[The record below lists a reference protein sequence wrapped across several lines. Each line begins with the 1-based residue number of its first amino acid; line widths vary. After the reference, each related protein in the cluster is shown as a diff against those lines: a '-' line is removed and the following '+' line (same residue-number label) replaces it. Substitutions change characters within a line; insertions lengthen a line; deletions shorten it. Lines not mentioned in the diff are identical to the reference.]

1 MWRSSF
7 LIISA
12 ARLQTHSK
20 TLVKGK
26 FMADSDTQELID
38 QELKNFAELLNTFAD
53 MINAG
58 DEDPV
63 LDDGT
68 ELKNLAQA
76 WWVDEE
82 TGKRVVHF
90 RDDLS
95 PTTLILSH
103 YGINGAMLTSTLGSD
118 SGSILLS
125 DKISEALARYY
136 FG

>member
-1 MWRSSF
+1 
-7 LIISA
+7 
-12 ARLQTHSK
+12 
-20 TLVKGK
+20 
-26 FMADSDTQELID
+26 MADSDTQELID
-38 QELKNFAELLNTFAD
+38 QELKKFAELLNTFAD
-53 MINAG
+53 MINDG

-76 WWVDEE
+76 WWVDDE

-103 YGINGAMLTSTLGSD
+103 YGINGAMLTSTLGRD
-118 SGSILLS
+118 NGGILLS
-125 DKISEALARYY
+125 DKISEAMARYY
-136 FG
+136 FE

>member
-1 MWRSSF
+1 MTNSE
-7 LIISA
+7 
-12 ARLQTHSK
+12 
-20 TLVKGK
+20 
-26 FMADSDTQELID
+26 TQELID
-38 QELKNFAELLNTFAD
+38 QELKKFAELLNTFAD
-53 MINAG
+53 MLIEGN
-58 DEDPV
+58 DDPI

-82 TGKRVVHF
+82 TGKKVVHF
-90 RDDLS
+90 RDDLG

-118 SGSILLS
+118 NGGILLS

-136 FG
+136 FK

>member
-1 MWRSSF
+1 MTD
-7 LIISA
+7 I
-12 ARLQTHSK
+12 
-20 TLVKGK
+20 
-26 FMADSDTQELID
+26 DTQALIM
-38 QELKNFAELLNTFAD
+38 QELQKFAELLNTFAD

>member
-1 MWRSSF
+1 
-7 LIISA
+7 
-12 ARLQTHSK
+12 
-20 TLVKGK
+20 
-26 FMADSDTQELID
+26 MADSDTQELID
-38 QELKNFAELLNTFAD
+38 QELQKFAELLNTFAD
-53 MINAG
+53 MINDG

-76 WWVDEE
+76 WWVDDE

-103 YGINGAMLTSTLGSD
+103 YGINGAMLTSTLGRD
-118 SGSILLS
+118 NGGILLS
-125 DKISEALARYY
+125 DKISEAMARYY
-136 FG
+136 FE